1 MSRILVVA
9 TALALTLLACKQ
21 EPPPNLAPV
30 AQPIV
35 APQAATSSAVKFT
48 VLTASSSASW
58 LMDAPRER
66 IFGELPGG
74 LSGELYVDASDL
86 TKTTGLV
93 HVDLGTLLLSQEKIA
108 DGAKDF
114 GAKTTE
120 AKQNEHA
127 RTWLEISADAPAEA
141 RAKNAQATLVL
152 ESVTTTGAADL
163 GKLSGE
169 QRTIKAKITADLV
182 LHGRQ
187 TTHTLDVAV
196 TGHYAGDTLVA
207 LHVRTLAPLTVNLE
221 SHDIRPRDAFGK
233 LAKDTLAKL
242 SHAVAAT
249 APVSVVLVARP

>member
-1 MSRILVVA
+1 MSRTLVAA
-9 TALALTLLACKQ
+9 TSLALTLLACKQ

-35 APQAATSSAVKFT
+35 APQAATATAVKLT

-58 LMDAPRER
+58 LMDAPREK

-93 HVDLGTLLLSQEKIA
+93 HVNLGTMLLSQEKMG
-108 DGAKDF
+108 DGATTF
-114 GAKTTE
+114 GARTTE
-120 AKQNEHA
+120 DKQNEHA

-152 ESVTTTGAADL
+152 KSVTTTGAADL

-169 QRTIKAKITADLV
+169 ERTIKAKITGDLV

-187 TTHTLDVAV
+187 TSHTIDVAV

-207 LHVRTLAPLTVNLE
+207 LHVKTLSPLTVNLE
-221 SHDIRPRDAFGK
+221 SHDVRPRDAFGK
-233 LAKDTLAKL
+233 LAKNTLAKL

-249 APVSVVLVARP
+249 APVNVVIVARP